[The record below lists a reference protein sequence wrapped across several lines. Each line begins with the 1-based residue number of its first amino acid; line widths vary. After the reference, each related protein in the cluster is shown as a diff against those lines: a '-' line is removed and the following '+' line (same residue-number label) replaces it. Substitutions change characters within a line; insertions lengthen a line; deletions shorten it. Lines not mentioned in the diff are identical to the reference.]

1 MLDGQAGNVLSEGYR
16 VTREH
21 RWAAL
26 GLLSLVQVLIDQLI
40 CDVEL

>member
-1 MLDGQAGNVLSEGYR
+1 MLDGQAGNVLTEGCG

-21 RWAAL
+21 RWAAF

-40 CDVEL
+40 CEVEL